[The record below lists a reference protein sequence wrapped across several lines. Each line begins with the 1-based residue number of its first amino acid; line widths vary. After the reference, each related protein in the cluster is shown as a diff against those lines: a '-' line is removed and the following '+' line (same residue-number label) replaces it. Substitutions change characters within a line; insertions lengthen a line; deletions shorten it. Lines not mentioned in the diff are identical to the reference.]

1 MFLQIFLF
9 ELRYRFKRPATYIY
23 FSLFFLIGFLSMA
36 TGSTPA
42 SEKVFHNAPWVM
54 ANANITFSMVM
65 MLVCSAVM
73 GVPLYRDIEHQ
84 TRQYLFS
91 YPITKFGYFWGRFIG
106 SFVIVLII
114 GSAFNWGSIFGTLVG
129 PNLGWVPE
137 ERIGHFG
144 LWNYFQPYFYF
155 AFGNMLLAST
165 IFFSLVAITRNVKV
179 VYSASIL
186 LLIGYL
192 LASFLVSDSERRELV
207 KLLDPFMLNTFN
219 LETRYF
225 TPSEKN
231 TIWVPFTR
239 TIALNRLIWLGISF
253 FITAIAYYKFSFFQ
267 FLAADVEKVKK
278 SSSKEEEAP
287 VEREIKKLN
296 PDFNN
301 GYTKRIWWQLTK
313 IEFFNIIRDNYFR
326 AILMGGLIFL
336 VLDFWIG
343 NTYYGVKD
351 RPITI
356 FLMDYKGYDYIVF
369 IFIILLFYS
378 GESIHRE
385 KTTRF
390 NIINDAMP
398 VPNAVFFLSKLTS
411 MLGIAF
417 ILASIP
423 IVAGVLIQLLKGYT
437 NFELLIYLQEMY
449 LLTFPSFIQ
458 MILLSFAVHL
468 MVNNKFGGH
477 GVGMLI
483 WVVMFILRSYANFDY
498 NLLFYFYTPGYR
510 WSDMNGIGHFVA
522 PQFWFN
528 LYWICLGA
536 LLLTI
541 AYLFFERGIAGS
553 FAERWYVAKQR
564 FTGVPKILIV
574 LFFVGWIGTG
584 LYNYYNVSYLNTY
597 TTSKEGK
604 KYTAQYEKTLKR
616 YEKLAQPKMTNVQI
630 FADIF
635 PEERK
640 VVIHSL
646 ITIKNKT
653 EKKIDSL
660 HIEMEDGIKYTLLYN
675 GKELVYRSPLLREQ
689 PIFSF
694 MKKGKDTA
702 NYRIYALTS
711 SLKPGD
717 SALLDI
723 HSVKQFQGFVNNG
736 FTREIIENGT
746 FYSDLMP
753 AFGYNANQ
761 ELSSDEDRKK
771 QGLVKK
777 LDEYPVQSDFEGK
790 RTLLFNDDA
799 DLIHFEAT
807 VSTTKDQIAVAPGY
821 LQKTWELDGRK
832 YFYYIQDSPIQAFAT
847 IVSARYDVLRDS
859 IKLSNGKKIDIELF
873 HHPTHKYNLNRFLAA
888 YKDGLEYYST
898 TYGDFQFRQMRLLE
912 FPRYAGFA
920 QSFPNTVPFAESF
933 GWVAD
938 FSKSDD
944 FDYVYFVTAHELAH
958 QWWGHQVA
966 PNKTRGSNL
975 ISESLAEYT
984 ALILTERAYG
994 RDNMKRFLKDELDGY
1009 LTGRARESKKE
1020 NTYIN
1025 CNRPYEWYQKGSLIL
1040 YGLRDLIGD
1049 KALNGALHAFRDSF
1063 ALKETPPFPGSDDLY
1078 AFIKKNTPDSF
1089 KYYLTDTWEKITLY
1103 DNKYQ
1108 KATAKKVGKDEY
1120 DVTMQVSTNK
1130 FYADSL
1136 GKETIAKMNDYID
1149 IGIFAE
1155 ETKDKNGRKQTN
1167 PLLMQKVKL
1176 MAGSKSF
1183 VFRVKGKPKKAGI
1196 DPYNKLI
1203 DRVPDDNVGDVDI
1216 D

>member
-9 ELRYRFKRPATYIY
+9 ELRYRAKRPATYLY
-23 FSLFFLIGFLSMA
+23 FFLFFLIGFLSMA

-54 ANANITFSMVM
+54 ASANITFSMLM

-106 SFVIVLII
+106 SFVVVLVI
-114 GSAFNWGSIFGTLVG
+114 GSAFNWGSIAGTSIG
-129 PNLGWVPE
+129 PIMGWVPA
-137 ERIGHFG
+137 ERIGSFG
-144 LWNYFQPYFYF
+144 LWNYFQPYIYF
-155 AFGNMLLAST
+155 ALGNMLLAST

-192 LASFLVSDSERRELV
+192 LASFLVTDSEKRDLV

-225 TPSEKN
+225 TPVEKN
-231 TIWVPFTR
+231 TLLLPFTK
-239 TIALNRLIWLGISF
+239 TIAYNRLIWLGISF
-253 FITAIAYYKFSFFQ
+253 IITAIAYYKFSFFQ
-267 FLAADVEKVKK
+267 FLSADIEKTKK
-278 SSSKEEEAP
+278 TKSVEEAP
-287 VEREIKKLN
+287 ADRQIKKLQ
-296 PDFNN
+296 PDFGN

-326 AILMGGLIFL
+326 AILMGGLVFL
-336 VLDFWIG
+336 ILDFWIG
-343 NTYYGVKD
+343 NTLYGVKD

-378 GESIHRE
+378 GETIHRE
-385 KTTRF
+385 KTTKF

-398 VPNAVFFLSKLTS
+398 VPNAVFFFSKLTS

-437 NFELLIYLQEMY
+437 NFELLIYVEEMY
-449 LLTFPSFIQ
+449 LLTFPSFVQ

-498 NLLFYFYTPGYR
+498 NLLFYFYTPAYR
-510 WSDMNGIGHFVA
+510 WSDMNGIGHFIA

-528 LYWICLGA
+528 LYWVCLGA

-541 AYLFFERGIAGS
+541 SYLFFERGIAGDFS
-553 FAERWYVAKQR
+553 ERWKVAMKR
-564 FTGVPKILIV
+564 FVGVPRLLIV
-574 LFFVGWIGTG
+574 LFFIGWISAGAFC
-584 LYNYYNVSYLNTY
+584 YYNVSYLNSY
-597 TTSKEGK
+597 STSTEGK
-604 KYTAQYEKTLKR
+604 KASVKYEKELKKF
-616 YEKLAQPKMTNVQI
+616 ENISQPKMTNVVL

-635 PEERK
+635 PDERK
-640 VVIHSL
+640 VVIRSL
-646 ITIKNKT
+646 VSIKNKT
-653 EKKIDSL
+653 EHAIDSL
-660 HIEMEDGIKYTLLYN
+660 HIEMPDQTKYDLLYN
-675 GKELVYRSPLLREQ
+675 GQAIKYRNPLWYNQ

-694 MKKGKDTA
+694 LKKGKDTA
-702 NYRIYALTS
+702 NYRVYALPT

-717 SALLDI
+717 TALLEI
-723 HSVKQFQGFVNNG
+723 HAITQYKGFVNSG
-736 FTREIIENGT
+736 FTREILANGT
-746 FYSDLMP
+746 FYSDVLP
-753 AFGYNANQ
+753 SFGYNVQ
-761 ELSSDEDRKK
+761 RELNSDEDRKK
-771 QGLVKK
+771 YGLPVKT
-777 LDEYPVQSDFEGK
+777 DEFPVQSDPIGK

-807 VSTTKDQIAVAPGY
+807 VSTSKDQIAIAPGY
-821 LQKTWELDGRK
+821 LQKSWETNGRK
-832 YFYYIQDSPIQAFAT
+832 YFHYIQDTPIDAFAT

-859 IKLSNGKKIDIELF
+859 VKLSNGKNINIELF
-873 HHPTHKYNLNRFLAA
+873 HHPTHKYNLDRFLAA
-888 YKDGLEYYST
+888 YKDGLEFFSSA
-898 TYGDFQFRQMRLLE
+898 YGDFQFRQMRLLE

-938 FSKSDD
+938 FSKPDA
-944 FDYVYFVTAHELAH
+944 FDYVYYVTAHELAH
-958 QWWGHQVA
+958 QWWGHQVV

-984 ALILTERAYG
+984 ALVLSERKYG

-1020 NTYIN
+1020 NTFIN

-1049 KALNGALHAFRDSF
+1049 KALNTALHAFRDSF
-1063 ALKETPPFPGSDDLY
+1063 ALKENPPFAGSDDLY
-1078 AFIKKNTPDSF
+1078 AFIQKSTPDSF
-1089 KYYLTDTWEKITLY
+1089 KYYLVDTWEKITLY
-1103 DNKYQ
+1103 DNKFL
-1108 KATAKKVGKDEY
+1108 KASAKKLNKDEY
-1120 DVTMQVSTNK
+1120 EVTLNVSTTK
-1130 FYADSL
+1130 FYADSS
-1136 GKETIAKMNDYID
+1136 GKESIAKMNDYID
-1149 IGIFAE
+1149 VGIFAE
-1155 ETKDKNGRKQTN
+1155 ETVDKNGRKQTN
-1167 PLLMQKVKL
+1167 PLLLQKVK
-1176 MAGSKSF
+1176 MIAGVKTYQF
-1183 VFRVKGKPKKAGI
+1183 KVKGKPVKAGI

-1203 DRVPDDNVGDVDI
+1203 DRIPDDNTGEVDL